1 MNKDFLNYMG
11 DMLKDEFGL
20 YLQSLEQPF
29 HQGFRINTLK
39 IDPSKFFDIF
49 SLECQQ
55 STFAKNAYILK
66 SPLSL
71 GNEIFHKQ
79 GLIYIQEAS
88 AASVVDL
95 LDIQKGDKVLDM
107 CSAPGGKATQIA
119 QHLDNTGLLVANE
132 IDRGRSIKLLSNIE
146 RWGINN
152 CLILNEEP
160 KRISSFFNGYFDRVL
175 IDAPCSGEG
184 MFKKSDQAIIDWSL
198 NHVQSCAD
206 RQLQIL
212 EEAYKCL
219 KKEGTM
225 LYSTCTL
232 NKIENEGV
240 IEKFIN
246 KHPDIELVKIEV
258 PWGRPGFKTDIDTS
272 KCRRLLPMDEAEGHF
287 MAKMIKHGS
296 CNTTYIPSKKTVL
309 DPNAM
314 KFVKDNWYEQ
324 PIHLWENNGKIYA
337 GNQPFLDLKGL
348 RVVRNQ
354 VLCGELIKGRFEPH
368 QHFYT
373 AVGFQTTKT
382 NNCQNAIELNEKD
395 TINYLRGNT
404 LAIKGIKGFV
414 ALSYQGIN
422 VGFAKGD
429 GNILKNKYPKGLRLF

>member
-1 MNKDFLNYMG
+1 MNKDFLNYMEG
-11 DMLKDEFGL
+11 MLKDEFST
-20 YLQSLEQPF
+20 YLKSLEQPF

-39 IDPSKFFDIF
+39 IDPSKFFKLF
-49 SLECQQ
+49 PLECKE
-55 STFAKNAYILK
+55 SKFAKNAYILK
-66 SPLSL
+66 YPTSL

-95 LDIQKGDKVLDM
+95 LDIQKNDKVLDM

-119 QHLDNTGLLVANE
+119 QQLENTGLLVANE
-132 IDRGRSIKLLSNIE
+132 IERGRAIKLLSNIE

-152 CLILNEEP
+152 CLILNEDP
-160 KRISSFFNGYFDRVL
+160 KRISSLFNGYFDRVL
-175 IDAPCSGEG
+175 VDAPCSGEG
-184 MFKKSDQAIIDWSL
+184 MFKKSDQAVIDWSI
-198 NHVQSCAD
+198 NHIYSCAE

-212 EEAYKCL
+212 DEAYKCL
-219 KKEGTM
+219 KTEGTM

-240 IEKFIN
+240 IEKFLN
-246 KHPDIELVKIEV
+246 KHPDIELIKIDV
-258 PWGRPGFKTDIDTS
+258 PWGRTGFKTGIDTT

-296 CNTTYIPSKKTVL
+296 CNTTYLPSKKTEL
-309 DPNAM
+309 DSNA
-314 KFVKDNWYEQ
+314 KDFIKNNWNEQ
-324 PIHLWENNGKIYA
+324 PCNLFENKGKIYA

-373 AVGFQTTKT
+373 AVGFKTTKT
-382 NNCQNAIELNEKD
+382 NNCLNSIELNEID
-395 TINYLRGNT
+395 TINYLRGNI
-404 LAIKGIKGFV
+404 LDIKGIKGFV

-422 VGFAKGD
+422 IGFAKGD
-429 GNILKNKYPKGLRLF
+429 GQILKNKYPKGLRLF